1 MSDLTVFRL
10 GLIGGLEDSQAE
22 GKPENYVRL
31 ENWTTFRGRF
41 ALRAPIFLTTT
52 LTASDANATRALGG
66 AFHDGKLWLAVFRDA
81 NDDVR
86 LWELTTAGVF
96 TADRGA
102 LWTGITGAVP
112 RPVFAPFEGG
122 SAAGGTKR
130 LYVADYD
137 EQQVTKFWDGTSIS
151 SLQVD
156 FDNSGTAEDVR
167 YHYVFPYQ
175 FHLWG
180 AGFFQG
186 TTGRKEM
193 LRFSQPGLIP
203 ADDPDTTLGT
213 LVEWFAADFRP
224 VGRRGDKITNIGVSG
239 GPMIVFKDRQTFAL
253 FGYDSQSWAIRQLS
267 ERVGAV
273 GPYASASTGD
283 GLCFFWTDRGP
294 HVTDGQT
301 VTDISEKVRKHVLE
315 AEVSDK
321 VVVGFSPDDGIAYFI
336 HPRGGSTEPDRWL
349 GFDKERTTWTEGEGF
364 ATGGGLLQ
372 VKHSIVVPSA
382 SLPGP
387 AGAPSSLALTVL
399 DENSIQITWVNGD
412 TALDTATL
420 VDVALSAGGAPV
432 QAFGLSSGIVTITA
446 FSLTPK
452 TTYFVRARHKR
463 NTIFSGYSN
472 EPSAKTF
479 LARPINPSAIRRPTG
494 ARYIFTNQE
503 AGADIVIER
512 KLSSSSS
519 YEVLTTLIS
528 QAATTIN
535 YDDTTAVC
543 GSVYDFRSKAQK
555 AGETDSVY
563 STTATSAAC
572 NPPSLNTATHVLTL
586 QSYCG
591 YYPNGPTRVAV
602 SWTGTNLHSTQI
614 VKVYRN
620 VAGAGYVLVSTV
632 SATQLSITDLWTV
645 KSGGTQKTLQYRVDL
660 LEGDV
665 VVSSLTTTQTSPF
678 VDDCI

>member
-1 MSDLTVFRL
+1 LIVYPI
-10 GLIGGLEDSQAE
+10 GLIGGLEDSKA
-22 GKPENYVRL
+22 KPEPSDFVRL

-41 ALRAPIFLTTT
+41 ALRAPVFLTTT

-66 AFHDGKLWLAVFRDA
+66 AFHDGKMWLAVFRDT

-122 SAAGGTKR
+122 SAVGGTKR

-137 EQQVTKFWDGTSIS
+137 EQQVTKFWDGSSIA

-156 FDNSGTAEDVR
+156 FDNSGSAEDVK

-203 ADDPDTTLGT
+203 SDDPDTTAGT

-301 VTDISEKVRKHVLE
+301 VTDIS
-315 AEVSDK
+315 DK
-321 VVVGFSPDDGIAYFI
+321 VVVGFSSDDGVVYFI
-336 HPRGGSTEPDRWL
+336 YPRGGSTEPDRWL
-349 GFDKERTTWTEGEGF
+349 GFDKERGTWTEGEGF
-364 ATGGGLLQ
+364 AVGGGLLQ
-372 VKHSIVVPSA
+372 VKHAILVPSVT
-382 SLPGP
+382 LPGP
-387 AGAPSSLALTVL
+387 VASPSSLALTVL
-399 DENSIQITWVNGD
+399 DENSISVTWVNGD

-420 VDVALSAGGAPV
+420 VNIATSAGGSPV
-432 QAFGLSSGIVTITA
+432 QVAGLASGVTAVGFFG
-446 FSLTPK
+446 LTPK
-452 TTYFVRARHKR
+452 TTYFVRAYHKR
-463 NTIFSGYSN
+463 NTIVSGFSN
-472 EPSAKTF
+472 EASAKTK
-479 LARPINPSAIRRPTG
+479 LQRPSALDAFSISTG
-494 ARYIFTNQE
+494 NRVSLFNNE
-503 AGADIVIER
+503 SGADIAIESR
-512 KLSSSSS
+512 KATFTVSGSGTVSPPDRSFTLI
-519 YEVLTTLIS
+519 TTL
-528 QAATTIN
+528 AAQSTGTKT
-535 YDDTTAVC
+535 YDDTAALSGATYEYRARVI
-543 GSVYDFRSKAQK
+543 K
-555 AGETDSVY
+555 AGETTSEY
-563 STTATSAAC
+563 S
-572 NPPSLNTATHVLTL
+572 N
-586 QSYCG
+586 
-591 YYPNGPTRVAV
+591 
-602 SWTGTNLHSTQI
+602 
-614 VKVYRN
+614 
-620 VAGAGYVLVSTV
+620 
-632 SATQLSITDLWTV
+632 TDLSVAARPSSVPLAFHNVYTTTCYSADVLWQYSV
-645 KSGGTQKTLQYRVDL
+645 GKPEDVLRISRSIDGGAYVQLAVVSLSTGFWNDSTIGWKTGATARTLQYKLEVLDNGTTVVDT
-660 LEGDV
+660 DI
-665 VVSSLTTTQTSPF
+665 TTLSNHN
-678 VDDCI
+678 VDPCP